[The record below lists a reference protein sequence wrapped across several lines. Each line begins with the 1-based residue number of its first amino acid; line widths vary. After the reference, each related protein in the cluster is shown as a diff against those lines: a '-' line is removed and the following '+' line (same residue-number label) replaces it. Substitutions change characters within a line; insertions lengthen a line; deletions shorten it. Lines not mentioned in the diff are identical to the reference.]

1 MSTPKLVKKYEDG
14 GKLIFKIQNMH
25 VSLANALRRTILSD
39 IPVIVIRTENTKIN
53 QCAIVAN
60 TSRFHNEI
68 VKQRLSSIPIHSTDK
83 DFPTKHILE
92 IDVKNDSDHEMR
104 WVTTKDFKIKDK
116 QNGMYLDDA
125 AVRAIFPPNAITN
138 QYIDFLRLRPSIGPT
153 IPGEQIKLSAEFS
166 VSSAKTN
173 GMFNVVSTCSF
184 YNVID
189 TIAKDEAW
197 GEHMLKLKNENKT
210 AEEIQFEKKNFECL
224 DAYRYFKKDSNGD
237 PNEFEF
243 FIQSIGVYTNE
254 EILHLACMELK
265 RKCRELIED
274 IESHSIPICPSSE
287 TKEMGYGSV
296 IASTMAN
303 SWDVLLLKD
312 DYTMGLMIERILY
325 TEFYEKTEEMTFVG
339 FKKYHPHDGYSVIRV
354 AYSSDNML
362 PMLNTQLIHSIKIA
376 LNWLEAISPS
386 SKSSQ
391 SSSQSSQTSKSL
403 SKGSS

>member
-1 MSTPKLVKKYEDG
+1 MSIPKLVKKYENG
-14 GKLIFKIQNMH
+14 GNMIFKIQNAH

-53 QCAIVAN
+53 QCTIVAN

-68 VKQRLSSIPIHSTDK
+68 VKQRLSSIPIHTTDR
-83 DFPTKHILE
+83 DFPAKHILE

-125 AVRAIFPPNAITN
+125 VLHAIFPPNAITN
-138 QYIDFLRLRPSIGPT
+138 QFIDFLRLRPSIGPT
-153 IPGEQIKLSAEFS
+153 IPGEQIKLTAEFS

-189 TIAKDEAW
+189 TVARDEAW
-197 GEHMLKLKNENKT
+197 EEYKTKLKNEKKT
-210 AEEIQFEKKNFECL
+210 EEEIKFEKKNFDCL
-224 DAYRYFKKDSNGD
+224 DAYRYYEKDSNGD

-243 FIQSIGVYTNE
+243 SLQSIGVYTNE
-254 EILHLACMELK
+254 EILQLACMELK

-296 IASTMAN
+296 IASTMEN
-303 SWDVLLLKD
+303 SWDIILQRD

-362 PMLNTQLIHSIKIA
+362 PVLNTQLIHSIKIA

-386 SKSSQ
+386 SKENSSKEN
-391 SSSQSSQTSKSL
+391 SSKETS
-403 SKGSS
+403 